1 VARANRSDFAMALD
15 EFVDEFY
22 LDHPDKAAQQVRLDP
37 IPEPV
42 GDPLADSA
50 RLANTA
56 LRWGCAPRIGRSARC
71 ISRWKSRTS
80 CRTLGRCAASSSSN
94 ARRPSARGSSS
105 PESSRWPA
113 PASRA
118 MRRGRRCRS
127 HGHRPRRAQRAR
139 PETAPNSLHGAKDLR
154 GSKQHVAP
162 VPSSS
167 SAADGR
173 PLDGCVE
180 RGDPALRDRM
190 ATWLVR
196 ILAWITPP
204 PIVWA
209 GFPHQA
215 PSIFTRLLEV
225 WIAAE
230 SSTPTAS
237 RRLGTLCRA
246 PAADRARQL

>member
-1 VARANRSDFAMALD
+1 MARANRSDFAMALD

-42 GDPLADSA
+42 GDPLADA
-50 RLANTA
+50 WIGAAGEHLA
-56 LRWGCAPRIGRSARC
+56 LRWGLRTPDWTQRAVHFALEEPHFLPDARALRDL
-71 ISRWKSRTS
+71 IIVESPP
-80 CRTLGRCAASSSSN
+80 A
-94 ARRPSARGSSS
+94 SARGSSS
-105 PESSRWPA
+105 PAVRARWP
-113 PASRA
+113 
-118 MRRGRRCRS
+118 RRRRLPVHVVAGARNRCRIATPGS
-127 HGHRPRRAQRAR
+127 AARTRMRQPMKR
-139 PETAPNSLHGAKDLR
+139 PEQPDHGAKDLR
-154 GSKQHVAP
+154 GSKQHLAP

-215 PSIFTRLLEV
+215 PSIFTRPLEV
-225 WIAAE
+225 
-230 SSTPTAS
+230 
-237 RRLGTLCRA
+237 
-246 PAADRARQL
+246 